1 MATAAQEQS
10 AGVAMPRIGALLVEK
25 ALITPAQREEALQLA
40 QRWNVRFGEVAVAMG
55 AICVP
60 PGKP

>member
-40 QRWNVRFGEVAVAMG
+40 QRLSRDGIRINC
-55 AICVP
+55 IC
-60 PGKP
+60 PGSCCWIEKV